1 MLKFAATITDQCS
14 IGNAEGGRIGF
25 NLGANAKTNCLKI
38 AKQGMENG
46 LKNGFKQGQG
56 DLARKILGSGK
67 FLKDAVSLRGLFGP
81 AALAFTALT
90 EAGFVASDAISDG
103 KSFREAIGDS
113 AFNYML
119 GDKTKIDSEEEFIKR
134 LKNIPGSPSQG
145 FRGVTDEDIG
155 KMQYFKESLKDM
167 GVGFKNYNAIK
178 DIEAK
183 QQAEKEGTN
192 KDLFSEN
199 SFQLEADKNIL
210 QADNQDYFRTNT
222 ANRVSNYLMSDA
234 ASEGAEA
241 LQKSNLMAKQD
252 QLNNA
257 YRSSLKGIE
266 SLKKEKEDIGGDLY
280 RINNPTEYNEFA
292 KYFMSKPKQE
302 QSMIMGLGYNE
313 GGIASLNVKK

>member
-1 MLKFAATITDQCS
+1 M
-14 IGNAEGGRIGF
+14 
-25 NLGANAKTNCLKI
+25 
-38 AKQGMENG
+38 
-46 LKNGFKQGQG
+46 
-56 DLARKILGSGK
+56 
-67 FLKDAVSLRGLFGP
+67 FGP

-119 GDKTKIDSEEEFIKR
+119 GDKTKINSEEEFIKR

-167 GVGFKNYNAIK
+167 GVGFKNYNTIK
-178 DIEAK
+178 DLEKKIEDNTLNQQVDPEFADQAFQLNTQLDK
-183 QQAEKEGTN
+183 AQAE
-192 KDLFSEN
+192 
-199 SFQLEADKNIL
+199 
-210 QADNQDYFRTNT
+210 NQDYFRTNT

-252 QLNNA
+252 QLNDA

-266 SLKKEKEDIGGDLY
+266 SLKKEKEDIRGDLY